1 MRWQALVSL
10 AVLILTLWGA
20 WPVAAQ
26 APVTAPSSGTA
37 QESSQADQD
46 LAWLIAILQDETRRT
61 ALLKELNGRHDAAAN
76 AVEQTVSVP
85 EPAPEPEAAS
95 LVVSLSDHVRDI
107 SERAL
112 RLTASLQDVPRL
124 IGDAFHQMRNP
135 DIRAARLNA
144 LWHVLGA
151 LAVGLAIEWL
161 VARSLAGVYRRFDQA
176 TPATVLG
183 RAIGLIVRAVIDAI
197 PVAAFIAATL
207 AVGELIKTPHRA
219 ELATILL
226 IYAHVSVRASL
237 IAARVLV
244 APETP
249 NLRLLTIT
257 DETAEYLYIWI
268 RRIAVVAIYGLFIV
282 EAARFFG
289 LTAAARMGLIK
300 TVGGVVTLLLIIF
313 VLQNRTAVA
322 RAIANEHSGVLL
334 GIRKAL
340 ADVWHVLAILYLVGL
355 FGVWLFDIPGG
366 FDYVGRASIATIVIV
381 AIAWLLIGAMKQI
394 VGRMFRLNPD
404 LTHRFPGLETRA
416 NRYMPVFREGLR
428 GVILGFAFL
437 MVLQVWGVH
446 SLRWVNSQTG
456 IRVIGTLI
464 AVGLVLLA
472 ALVVWEA
479 FSMALERYTER
490 LVARGSSGAR
500 ARTLLPLFRTTTF
513 IVLAA
518 LVGLVVLTQIGI
530 NITPLLAGAGVIGL
544 AVGFG
549 SQKLVQDFINGVF
562 ILIED
567 TIAVGDTVDL
577 GGGHV
582 GVVEGIS
589 IRTIRL
595 RDGNGTI
602 HTIPFSEVK
611 TVNNMTR
618 DFSKSVFEI
627 EVSYRENI
635 ERVIAAI
642 REVGEAVAKEKVF
655 ASTVVEP
662 FTVIGV
668 DKVKGSGVVV
678 LAQITT
684 LPGKQWDITRAFNRA
699 LKIKFDE
706 LGIEMPTGRASI
718 TLQNAPSEK
727 DEPAAPGTEAKPA

>member
-1 MRWQALVSL
+1 M
-10 AVLILTLWGA
+10 
-20 WPVAAQ
+20 
-26 APVTAPSSGTA
+26 
-37 QESSQADQD
+37 
-46 LAWLIAILQDETRRT
+46 
-61 ALLKELNGRHDAAAN
+61 
-76 AVEQTVSVP
+76 
-85 EPAPEPEAAS
+85 
-95 LVVSLSDHVRDI
+95 
-107 SERAL
+107 
-112 RLTASLQDVPRL
+112 
-124 IGDAFHQMRNP
+124 
-135 DIRAARLNA
+135 
-144 LWHVLGA
+144 
-151 LAVGLAIEWL
+151 
-161 VARSLAGVYRRFDQA
+161 
-176 TPATVLG
+176 
-183 RAIGLIVRAVIDAI
+183 
-197 PVAAFIAATL
+197 
-207 AVGELIKTPHRA
+207 
-219 ELATILL
+219 
-226 IYAHVSVRASL
+226 
-237 IAARVLV
+237 
-244 APETP
+244 
-249 NLRLLTIT
+249 
-257 DETAEYLYIWI
+257 
-268 RRIAVVAIYGLFIV
+268 
-282 EAARFFG
+282 
-289 LTAAARMGLIK
+289 
-300 TVGGVVTLLLIIF
+300 
-313 VLQNRTAVA
+313 
-322 RAIANEHSGVLL
+322 
-334 GIRKAL
+334 
-340 ADVWHVLAILYLVGL
+340 
-355 FGVWLFDIPGG
+355 
-366 FDYVGRASIATIVIV
+366 
-381 AIAWLLIGAMKQI
+381 
-394 VGRMFRLNPD
+394 
-404 LTHRFPGLETRA
+404 
-416 NRYMPVFREGLR
+416 
-428 GVILGFAFL
+428 GFAFL

-718 TLQNAPSEK
+718 TLQNAPLEK